1 MLLFVFPL
9 ITLNN
14 SFSQQS
20 DLGSISNPALSASH
34 LKAIHPEKTDG
45 LYWID
50 PDGPGVYYLRI
61 NTRDESGNEAGWITL
76 YTFVLLDYMKSRP
89 RC

>member
-1 MLLFVFPL
+1 MRYGKWVLLVLFPF
-9 ITLNN
+9 IALNN

-20 DLGSISNPALSASH
+20 DLGSIANPALSASH

-50 PDGPGVYYLRI
+50 PDELWY
-61 NTRDESGNEAGWITL
+61 
-76 YTFVLLDYMKSRP
+76 
-89 RC
+89 C